1 MLSFTQL
8 IHHLSSSFERSIL
21 KLIFRAFKI
30 KDQMVWNSDD
40 DLTFVYWSKIN
51 QFNLSTEQSKNKA
64 KTNQSSLFV
73 FLKKKKIEDD
83 REHWK
88 IRINHKKP

>member
-1 MLSFTQL
+1 MNK
-8 IHHLSSSFERSIL
+8 IIG
-21 KLIFRAFKI
+21 FRDFKI

-51 QFNLSTEQSKNKA
+51 QFNLSTEQSKNNA

-83 REHWK
+83 KEHWK